1 MVSELKL
8 GSVEFGRIW
17 QVMCSSAVILEAET
31 KTVINSIIV
40 IGIKTPLNIASIALQ
55 DKRES
60 VYNKL
65 NK

>member
-1 MVSELKL
+1 MDIS
-8 GSVEFGRIW
+8 
-17 QVMCSSAVILEAET
+17 EAET
-31 KTVINSIIV
+31 KTAIDNITVAS
-40 IGIKTPLNIASIALQ
+40 IKTPLNTASIALQ